1 MIEPPL
7 PPEKPVSPNR
17 LLILAAGFILSIAAG
32 LGSAVLRDSLDAS
45 VRGVQDI
52 RALLS
57 VPPLVAI
64 PFIATQAEQRR
75 HRRVVRY
82 SWQGAIVSLIALA
95 VAVHFLVRP
104 LDVIWLSLL
113 RRFGV

>member
-7 PPEKPVSPNR
+7 PPEKPISPNR
-17 LLILAAGFILSIAAG
+17 FLILALGFVLSLAAG
-32 LGSAVLRDSLDAS
+32 LGAAMLRDSLDAS

-52 RALLS
+52 RLLLS

-64 PFIATQAEQRR
+64 PVIATQAEQRR

-82 SWQGAIVSLIALA
+82 SWQGIIVSLMVLA
-95 VAVHFLVRP
+95 AAVHFLVRP
-104 LDVIWLSLL
+104 LDVVWLSLL